1 MDELPIPPAAVDD
14 GNAVEMIRLWIAG
27 EAQWVTLNP
36 HLFRDRDFDEEEGWG
51 LFLADTIQHI
61 SNAISQHSG
70 DDSRRVSKKIKK
82 HLLKELKSPR
92 TTISGG
98 SLEADNR

>member
-1 MDELPIPPAAVDD
+1 MDELPIPQAAVDD
-14 GNAVEMIRLWIAG
+14 DNAVEMIRLWVADKS
-27 EAQWVTLNP
+27 QWVTLNP
-36 HLFRDRDFDEEEGWG
+36 HLFRDREFDEEEGWG

-70 DDSRRVSKKIKK
+70 DDPRKVSKLIRK

-98 SLEADNR
+98 HLEADDS